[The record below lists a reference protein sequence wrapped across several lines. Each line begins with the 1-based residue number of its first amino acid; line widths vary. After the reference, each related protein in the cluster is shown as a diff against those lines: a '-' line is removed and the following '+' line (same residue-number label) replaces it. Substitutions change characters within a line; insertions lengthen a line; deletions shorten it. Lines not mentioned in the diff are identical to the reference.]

1 MVMKESSGMMMELV
15 VDSSFE
21 AVDSSLELAGSST
34 GYVGSSLEYGV
45 AESSFEDVDNVP
57 YLAVAGDR
65 RPFGFSCEVCTPP
78 ESEPSEAACD

>member
-1 MVMKESSGMMMELV
+1 M
-15 VDSSFE
+15 
-21 AVDSSLELAGSST
+21 
-34 GYVGSSLEYGV
+34 EYGV